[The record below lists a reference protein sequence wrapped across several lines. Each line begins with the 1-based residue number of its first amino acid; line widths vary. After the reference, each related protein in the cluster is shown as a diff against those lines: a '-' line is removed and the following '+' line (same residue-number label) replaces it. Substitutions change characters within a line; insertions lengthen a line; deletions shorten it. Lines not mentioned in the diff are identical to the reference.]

1 MAIIVDRIRK
11 SKSRPRE
18 RASARFLPC
27 RSLFSAGVV
36 HRRPARWVE
45 VYIESW
51 SQDLFDI
58 GDPWEPYH
66 PREPFD
72 CETA

>member
-1 MAIIVDRIRK
+1 MSI
-11 SKSRPRE
+11 
-18 RASARFLPC
+18 
-27 RSLFSAGVV
+27 SLSAGVV

-58 GDPWEPYH
+58 GDPWEPYR